1 MAPAEIYVFDCDGVI
16 IDSGDDIADSV
27 NHALTEFGY
36 WPLPRDKII
45 SFIGDGAESLLLRSL
60 AASTKNNFNIGSDS
74 RKKEFNRILSIY
86 TEYYTTHPVVK
97 TRLYAGIR
105 ELLRVLREKGKKN
118 VLLTNKSEGIARVIL
133 EKLGVLPYFDLVIGP
148 DTEDEKGRPVGRK
161 PSVSGLEYAL
171 RSMNEKY
178 AASYTNENMIM
189 FGDSASDIRTGKSFG
204 ARTVACRGGL
214 GNKEELLAEE
224 ADFCIS
230 VASEIEKF
238 IDTLSKDGSSESA
251 ISSGMRD
258 YAMRFEVPIIQDE
271 GIDLICSLI
280 RERGV
285 RSVLEIGSAIGYSA
299 IKFARLSPDIRVTT
313 IEIDGERYGT
323 ALSNIAR
330 SGLGGQISVIH
341 GDALAAEIE
350 GEFDLIFID
359 AAKSRYIKFFERFKA
374 NLSPGGVIVSDNLS
388 FHGMVEDLS
397 LTRNHSTRNLV
408 KKIRKYIDF
417 LKANEEFETVFLK
430 KGDGISVSERK

>member
-86 TEYYTTHPVVK
+86 TEYYTAHPVVK
-97 TRLYAGIR
+97 TRLYAGIM

-330 SGLGGQISVIH
+330 SGLGRQISVIH

-359 AAKSRYIKFFERFKA
+359 AAKSQYIKFFERFKA